1 MPLNEYD
8 KTTYSLGLIKL
19 RLYYYWGPT
28 VARRIT
34 TDWVC
39 VKIDVSRMF
48 HKGDKVADSPI
59 FFTNIRLKIQVYL
72 CKNCCK
78 Q

>member
-28 VARRIT
+28 IARRIT

-48 HKGDKVADSPI
+48 HKGDKGGW
-59 FFTNIRLKIQVYL
+59 FTNIFHQYKAENASLFM
-72 CKNCCK
+72 
-78 Q
+78 